1 MTWRIGNFFT
11 TASIV
16 IVTLPLWIPVVSVL
30 IALIIPTSITAF
42 AVVLVRLVWLSG
54 EASASL
60 VGSTTHQLLAYAYQ
74 WLFGVKSAE
83 WERARDDDSWKTP
96 IYTDNDGNDYFF
108 DEFGQPRL
116 TRSLHRAYSDL
127 A

>member
-1 MTWRIGNFFT
+1 MTWRIGNLLT
-11 TASIV
+11 TISVV
-16 IVTLPLWIPVVSVL
+16 IITLPFWMPVVSVL
-30 IALIIPTSITAF
+30 LVLIIPTSIIAF
-42 AVVLVRLVWLSG
+42 VVVLVRLTWLSA

-60 VGSTTHQLLAYAYQ
+60 IGSTTHQLLANAYQ
-74 WLFGVKSAE
+74 WLFGIKTAE
-83 WERARDDDSWKTP
+83 WEPMHDDDSWKTP
-96 IYTDNDGNDYFF
+96 IYTDNNGNDYFF